1 MSEQRGAHRRLAVAA
16 AIAGLATLMATDVEA
31 QSASCPGLINTLRTL
46 ERNGDYQAY
55 EDGAQDMRS
64 LQRNVQRYESRYVR
78 EGCND
83 DAKARRPLS
92 RSCKQ
97 LAAQITEG
105 RDELKALERSMQTG
119 SAIAQQREAILQE
132 IARFDCGSSA
142 RVTRNDTP
150 RSLLD
155 ELFDA
160 FDGVDTREDQFYDYG
175 YGYGTV
181 RTVCVR
187 SCDGYFWPVSYSTLP
202 EFATNDAQQCQAQC
216 PGADVELYYYNNPG
230 EEPEQMVSLYGVPYS
245 SLPNA
250 FRYRTEYDAAC
261 TCKAP
266 ITYGQINIAQ
276 TAGGQSRA
284 VIQFGELNFP
294 LPLRD
299 PRRPRTVVQ
308 DAPTSME
315 VAATFVSVPLPRPRP
330 KAPGQPVPVE
340 PVAAA
345 PETRIVKF
353 GDKTVRVVGPDTPY
367 VPKAAAGT

>member
-1 MSEQRGAHRRLAVAA
+1 MKKPLGIVRRLALASVLAA
-16 AIAGLATLMATDVEA
+16 TASPVLA
-31 QSASCPGLINTLRTL
+31 QSASCPGLIATLRTL
-46 ERNGDYQAY
+46 ERNGDFQAY
-55 EDGAQDMRS
+55 EDGSDELRAMQRS
-64 LQRNVQRYESRYVR
+64 VQRLESRYVR

-92 RSCKQ
+92 RQCKE
-97 LAAQITEG
+97 LANDILAG
-105 RDELKALERSMQTG
+105 RDELKGFERSMQTG
-119 SAIAQQREAILQE
+119 TAIAEQREAVLQE
-132 IARFDCGSSA
+132 IARFGCNANRRATSNQP
-142 RVTRNDTP
+142 RNIF
-150 RSLLD
+150 
-155 ELFDA
+155 EQLFDS
-160 FDGVDTREDQFYDYG
+160 FEGDGVDTREDGYYSDFG

-202 EFATNDAQQCQAQC
+202 EFAYNDATQCQAQC
-216 PGADVELYYYNNPG
+216 PGAEVELYTYSNPG
-230 EEPEQMVSLYGVPYS
+230 EEPEQMVSLNGMPYS
-245 SLPNA
+245 STPTA
-250 FRYRTEYDAAC
+250 FKYRTSYDASC

-266 ITYGQINIAQ
+266 ITYGQINLTQ

-284 VIQFGELNFP
+284 VIQFGQLNFP

-299 PRRPRTVVQ
+299 PRRPKQVITE
-308 DAPTSME
+308 APTATE

-330 KAPGQPVPVE
+330 KAPGQPVAIE

-367 VPKAAAGT
+367 VPRVAEGT